1 MLLKCRQSKKG
12 SLPTDQSCKGG
23 PLQNFIGPVEVLEDG
38 SSLLRNPE
46 LEDAFFFWIF
56 GHLLKFLFP
65 IIVVELIL
73 EAE

>member
-1 MLLKCRQSKKG
+1 MGQGHTS
-12 SLPTDQSCKGG
+12 SLELYRSSGVAG
-23 PLQNFIGPVEVLEDG
+23 RFG

-56 GHLLKFLFP
+56 GHLLKFLFL
-65 IIVVELIL
+65 IIVVEFIL